1 MINSSLFVTLLEK
14 RKRIKQIGG
23 AQRNPYISKHL
34 ETKMSFRIEKQPL
47 LYDPEKEISK
57 LTKPQGQLR
66 KLRGYQPNSQN
77 TTHPHFFFLISFSR
91 SLSLSWRCL
100 YLVAK
105 VEGVAITSTPHL
117 PSFSH
122 KNKFKKTTKK
132 KLAQLLSSFIP
143 YVQLLVFACFMPI
156 SKGMCSNNLN
166 TPQLI

>member
-34 ETKMSFRIEKQPL
+34 ETKISFRIEKQPL

-77 TTHPHFFFLISFSR
+77 TTHPHFFFFNFFF
-91 SLSLSWRCL
+91 SLSLSL
-100 YLVAK
+100 G
-105 VEGVAITSTPHL
+105 GVYIQWQRLRGLQLLQPHIFL
-117 PSFSH
+117 LSLT
-122 KNKFKKTTKK
+122 KINFKKPPKK
-132 KLAQLLSSFIP
+132 IGLASIFLHPLCLASCLCLFHANFKGH
-143 YVQLLVFACFMPI
+143 VF
-156 SKGMCSNNLN
+156 K
-166 TPQLI
+166 

>member
-77 TTHPHFFFLISFSR
+77 TTHPHFFFNFFF
-91 SLSLSWRCL
+91 SLSLSL
-100 YLVAK
+100 G
-105 VEGVAITSTPHL
+105 GVYIQWQRLRGLQLLQPHIFLLSLTKINLKKPQKKNWPSFYL
-117 PSFSH
+117 PSSPMFS
-122 KNKFKKTTKK
+122 F
-132 KLAQLLSSFIP
+132 LS
-143 YVQLLVFACFMPI
+143 LLVSCQFQRACVQI
-156 SKGMCSNNLN
+156 
-166 TPQLI
+166 T